1 VKLKNICNF
10 IDHLEIKK
18 WQMVKL
24 KINGTQT
31 AKITKQS
38 KKKKKG

>member
-1 VKLKNICNF
+1 MN
-10 IDHLEIKK
+10 HLEIKK

-24 KINGTQT
+24 KINGRQT

-38 KKKKKG
+38 KKKG